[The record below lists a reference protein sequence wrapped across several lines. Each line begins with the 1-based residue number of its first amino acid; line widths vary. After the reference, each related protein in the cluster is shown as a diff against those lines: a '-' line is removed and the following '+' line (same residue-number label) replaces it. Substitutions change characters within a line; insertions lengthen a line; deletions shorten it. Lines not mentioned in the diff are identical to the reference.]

1 MTLLFW
7 LSIFVISL
15 VVLVKGADWLLES
28 AEKIGLAV
36 GLSSFIVGVV
46 IVGLGTSLPELFSG
60 LMALFRGVNEIVAAN
75 AIGSNIANILLV
87 VGVAAI
93 ISKKLT
99 VTKDLIDLDLPLLTI
114 STVIFVIAA
123 WDRQISLRESILL
136 LVVYLI
142 YLGYTFM
149 SREDDDGKTKRPKLK
164 TVDFVWLIAG
174 IIGLVVGAKYL
185 IDSVIKISE
194 MLSLAPGVVSLVAV
208 AFGTSLPELL
218 VSVKAALNNKP
229 EVAIGNIFGSNI
241 FNILVVIGIPGLFSR
256 LQLDEKTFAIGL
268 PVMAVTTLIF
278 VISGI
283 SKRIHM
289 WEGAMYLVVY
299 LFFIGKLFGFL

>member
-1 MTLLFW
+1 MLVLFW
-7 LSIFVISL
+7 VGVFVISL
-15 VVLVKGADWLLES
+15 VILVKGADWLLES

-36 GLSSFIVGVV
+36 GLSSFTVGVV
-46 IVGLGTSLPELFSG
+46 IVGLGTSLPELFSS
-60 LMALFRGVNEIVAAN
+60 LMAMLRGVNEIVAAN

-114 STVIFVIAA
+114 STVIFAIAA

-149 SREDDDGKTKRPKLK
+149 SREDDDGKIKKPKLK
-164 TVDFVWLIAG
+164 MMDFVWLGAG
-174 IIGLVVGAKYL
+174 VIGLVIGAKYL

-194 MLSLAPGVVSLVAV
+194 MLSLAPAVVSLVAV

-218 VSVKAALNNKP
+218 VSIKAALNHKP
-229 EVAIGNIFGSNI
+229 EVALGNIFGSNV

-256 LQLDEKTFAIGL
+256 LQLDEKTFTIGL

-283 SKRIHM
+283 SKRIHV
-289 WEGAMYLVVY
+289 WEGAMYLAVY